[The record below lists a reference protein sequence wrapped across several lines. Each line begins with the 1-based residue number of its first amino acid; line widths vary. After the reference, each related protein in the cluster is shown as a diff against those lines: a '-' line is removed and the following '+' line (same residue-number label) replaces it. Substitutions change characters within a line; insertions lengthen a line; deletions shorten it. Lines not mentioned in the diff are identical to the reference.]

1 MTTILGIRHHGPG
14 SARSVLA
21 ELERLQ
27 PDALLV
33 EGPSDATGL
42 IDLIADPG
50 MRPPVA
56 LLVYAPDEPRVATFY
71 PMADFSP
78 EWVALRWALE
88 HGIPAK
94 FIDLAAGAQFAVAK
108 AEFERR
114 MAEATA
120 AVADS
125 EASEADDGEQG
136 RGRTPRHPSRRGRPP
151 RPALRARES
160 LG

>member
-1 MTTILGIRHHGPG
+1 M
-14 SARSVLA
+14 

-71 PMADFSP
+71 PMLAFF
-78 EWVALRWALE
+78 ALGWATSS
-88 HGIPAK
+88 
-94 FIDLAAGAQFAVAK
+94 AG
-108 AEFERR
+108 
-114 MAEATA
+114 
-120 AVADS
+120 
-125 EASEADDGEQG
+125 
-136 RGRTPRHPSRRGRPP
+136 PPS
-151 RPALRARES
+151 LRAS
-160 LG
+160 LSDW